1 MVETAVSLDAA
12 LAPYRDRSNEVIT
25 DLWDAWCAEHPESRF
40 PSSKTLRRHVRLVRA
55 GKRYRYAI
63 ALLAHEGLTGR
74 PADDPFA
81 RAAAWLE
88 LYHLYTLFLD
98 DIMDEDVR
106 RRTMPSAWSANARL
120 FPGKGQ
126 GRSARV
132 FASQAGRYGV
142 SQAILDALRLRS
154 LAERAI
160 QRSGAD
166 VATRESLLRELTD
179 TDFVLS
185 DGQGIDL
192 DLEWARR
199 IPEEEY
205 VAMSEKKTGR
215 LYAAAAATAALATR
229 ATPEVRRALESYAA
243 HFAIAFQDRDDLLG
257 AGVVP
262 SRVGGS
268 AASDIAQGKR
278 TRLYAIAWERLP
290 AKDRSQFL
298 RSYGRGART
307 TRRDLDVVRRGFR
320 EFALPVM
327 RERILGNVSAA
338 VRALDSVPF
347 ADDRAKDLLVALA
360 ADQATRDR

>member
-1 MVETAVSLDAA
+1 VVEGAVSLEAA
-12 LAPYRDRSNEVIT
+12 LAPYRDRSNAVIT
-25 DLWDAWCAEHPESRF
+25 DLWDDWCSEHPESRY

-55 GKRYRYAI
+55 GKRYRFAI
-63 ALLAHEGLTGR
+63 ALLAYEGLTGH

-106 RRTMPSAWSANARL
+106 RRTMPSAWRANARL
-120 FPGKGQ
+120 FPGRGKG
-126 GRSARV
+126 RAARV

-160 QRSGAD
+160 QRSGID
-166 VATRESLLRELTD
+166 VVMRGALLEELTD

-185 DGQGIDL
+185 DGQGLDL
-192 DLEWARR
+192 DLEWARK

-205 VAMSEKKTGR
+205 VGMSEKKTGR
-215 LYAAAAATAALATR
+215 LYAAAAATAALAAG

-257 AGVVP
+257 AGVVK

-290 AKDRSQFL
+290 AKSRAQFL

-307 TRRDLDVVRRGFR
+307 TRGDLDVVRRGLGA
-320 EFALPVM
+320 FALPVM
-327 RERILGNVSAA
+327 TERIKENVSAA
-338 VRALDSVPF
+338 VRALDSVAF
-347 ADDRAKDLLVALA
+347 ADGRAKAVLVALA
-360 ADQATRDR
+360 TDQTTRDR